1 MNSSP
6 SSKVM
11 ECSEVK
17 ERLQRKLDGDELP
30 ENTKKSIQKHLTACK
45 ACSAW
50 FVEIQAMLLEI
61 QSMPEPKPS
70 AIFQARLMNSLGLT
84 QFPLWLRWITGVAV
98 SVVSFWFVL
107 LSLAGEGIS
116 SSSSFPILP
125 KLWRF
130 FAGLFSLRSGVMS
143 MFDDMLYLAVI
154 PLGAFALIVL
164 LGIIALR
171 KSQRHGSSEA
181 GSF

>member
-1 MNSSP
+1 
-6 SSKVM
+6 M

-17 ERLQRKLDGDELP
+17 EWLQRKLDGDELP
-30 ENTKKSIQKHLTACK
+30 GNTKKSIQKHLAECNG
-45 ACSAW
+45 CSTW
-50 FVEIQAMLLEI
+50 LVEIQAMLSEI
-61 QSMPEPKPS
+61 QSMPEPRPS
-70 AIFQARLMNSLGLT
+70 AMFQARLMNSLGLA
-84 QFPLWLRWITGVAV
+84 QFPLWLRWVTGVAV
-98 SVVSFWFVL
+98 SVVSIWFVL

-116 SSSSFPILP
+116 SASSFPILP

-130 FAGLFSLRSGVMS
+130 FAGLFSLRSGVAG
-143 MFDDMLYLAVI
+143 MFDDVLYLAVI